1 MDQLLN
7 KNREGE
13 KSRDLIKD
21 KIEPNAKDSFIENS
35 SNCTSGSSKPSSPS
49 IPLQSSVTRST
60 RGDLRSHPKG
70 FRLPVQDVNKRKKI
84 KRRRK
89 MQLSE

>member
-1 MDQLLN
+1 MLRILSL
-7 KNREGE
+7 KIAAAIAPVAAANRTV
-13 KSRDLIKD
+13 
-21 KIEPNAKDSFIENS
+21 PAF
-35 SNCTSGSSKPSSPS
+35 
-49 IPLQSSVTRST
+49 PLQSSVTRST

-70 FRLPVQDVNKRKKI
+70 FRLPVQDVNKRKMI